1 MTSSLD
7 LSATSEALL
16 TNIIA
21 LTEQRDQLSLEYSL
35 FLALESILEP
45 TALLALEW
53 TGESETFQ
61 VVHESESLP
70 RPPESVL
77 VAAHALSG
85 DFRHLGVVEGTD
97 WLVTTIV
104 AMSDNAHR
112 ILVLGLREW
121 NESDLRMARGMLQV
135 YRNFVDL
142 LNDSEKDTLTGLM
155 NRRRLEKHLAELLA
169 ARRNG
174 RRGDD
179 HLRRDFL
186 AVLDIDRFKVVND
199 TYGHLIGDEV
209 LLLFANIM
217 RQSLRDE
224 DRCYRYGGEEFIVLL
239 GNISRDNAL
248 MVLERLR
255 GNVANHVFP
264 QVGHITVSTGM
275 TMVENQ
281 ALPSRII
288 EEADRALYYAKGHGR
303 NQVREY
309 QTLVDAGEIQ
319 LQDISGTVEL
329 F

>member
-7 LSATSEALL
+7 LSSTSEALL
-16 TNIIA
+16 TNIIT

-35 FLALESILEP
+35 FLALEGILEP
-45 TALLALEW
+45 TALIALEW
-53 TGESETFQ
+53 TAGDGDSRI
-61 VVHESESLP
+61 VHEKPGIP

-77 VAAHALSG
+77 AMARAASE
-85 DFRHLGVVEGTD
+85 DFQHLGVVEGAD
-97 WLVTTIV
+97 WLVMSIE
-104 AMSDNAHR
+104 AMTENAR
-112 ILVLGLREW
+112 RVLVLGMKAW
-121 NESDLRMARGMLQV
+121 DKTDMRMARGMLRV
-135 YRNFVDL
+135 YQNFMAL

-155 NRRRLEKHLAELLA
+155 NRRRLEKHLAELLT

-186 AVLDIDRFKVVND
+186 AVLDIDRFKTVND
-199 TYGHLIGDEV
+199 NFGHLIGDEV
-209 LLLFANIM
+209 LLLFANVM

-239 GNISRDNAL
+239 GNIGRDHAL

-255 GNVANHVFP
+255 INVANHEFP
-264 QVGHITVSTGM
+264 QVGHISVSIGLTL
-275 TMVENQ
+275 VENQ
-281 ALPSRII
+281 SLPSGII
-288 EEADRALYYAKGHGR
+288 EEADRALYYAKSHGR

-309 QTLVDAGEIQ
+309 QALVDAGEARVAE
-319 LQDISGTVEL
+319 ISGTVEL